1 MNAYTEDLDQ
11 RNARYLAGKKAPRFV
26 LRQPGAAIDTR
37 LPRFES
43 PDATLAIV
51 CHHHQ
56 VYVDRE

>member
-1 MNAYTEDLDQ
+1 MKINTLGYV
-11 RNARYLAGKKAPRFV
+11 G
-26 LRQPGAAIDTR
+26 
-37 LPRFES
+37 FES